1 MNLTGFENIVR
12 QGEPLAM
19 HTWFQLGGPAE
30 YFAEPESTDQLTAL
44 VRRCHEEEVGVRLL
58 GQGSN
63 ILVRDEGVPGMV
75 IRLSAPVFCEIR
87 IDGRKI
93 MAGGGALL
101 GRSVTTAV
109 HRGLAGLETLI
120 GIPGTVGGALH
131 GNAGTHGGNI
141 GQWTL
146 DATVLTA
153 SGEICQRGS
162 DELVFGYRQ
171 SSLDDLVI
179 LEASCELEE
188 DNPRELAQR
197 MQRHWI
203 VKKASQPM
211 GHQSAGCVFKN
222 PPRPERRR
230 VDRPGRSEE
239 YADRRGRRQR
249 PPRELH
255 HRRARMH
262 GPGRAPADRTDPQP
276 GSRSVGRRT
285 GTRTRDL
292 VIAWQAEFSIFPVLP
307 PPPGP
312 FSCATGAEGW
322 VFSLKNADFSDFNE
336 SSGHEDSDN
345 GAIYD

>member
-1 MNLTGFENIVR
+1 MSFLTGFEDVVR

-30 YFAEPESTDQLTAL
+30 YFAEPETVEQLIAL
-44 VRRCHEEEVGVRLL
+44 IQRCHEEGVDVRLL

-75 IRLSAPVFCEIR
+75 LHLSAPVFCAIR
-87 IDGRKI
+87 AERRSLA
-93 MAGGGALL
+93 AGGGALL
-101 GRSVTTAV
+101 GRAVTTAV

-131 GNAGTHGGNI
+131 GNAGTRSGNI

-146 DATVLTA
+146 QATVITA
-153 SGEICQRGS
+153 SGEVCQRSGE
-162 DELVFGYRQ
+162 ELVFGYRQ

-197 MQRHWI
+197 MQKQWI

-222 PPRPERRR
+222 P
-230 VDRPGRSEE
+230 
-239 YADRRGRRQR
+239 RGLSAG
-249 PPRELH
+249 ELIDD
-255 HRRARMH
+255 A
-262 GPGRAPADRTDPQP
+262 GLK
-276 GSRSVGRRT
+276 
-285 GTRTRDL
+285 GTRIGGAVVSDRHANFIIVEPECTAQDVLRLIELVRSQVRDRMGTEL
-292 VIAWQAEFSIFPVLP
+292 EMELEVW
-307 PPPGP
+307 
-312 FSCATGAEGW
+312 
-322 VFSLKNADFSDFNE
+322 
-336 SSGHEDSDN
+336 
-345 GAIYD
+345 